1 VTARPRVTVFDYGSG
16 NVHSAVKA
24 LEAAGADVRLTAD
37 RAAVMEAD
45 GLYVPGVGA
54 FASVMSGLEAK
65 RGPELIGRRLAG
77 GRPVLG
83 VCVGLQVLFDRG
95 VEGGVETEG
104 MGEWPGVVERLD
116 APVLPHMGWDL
127 VRAPEESRLF
137 AGIRDERFYFVHS
150 YGVREWTMEPHDRL
164 TAPMVTWGE
173 HGGPFVAA
181 VENGPLAATQFHP
194 EKSGAAGLRLLT
206 NWLETL

>member
-1 VTARPRVTVFDYGSG
+1 VTARKRVTVFDYGSG

-37 RAAVMEAD
+37 RVAVEEAD

-54 FASVMSGLEAK
+54 FGSVMAGLQAA
-65 RGPELIGRRLAG
+65 RGHELIERRLAG

-83 VCVGLQVLFDRG
+83 VCVGLQVMFAEG
-95 VEGGVETEG
+95 VEGGVTTEG
-104 MGEWPGVVERLD
+104 LGEWPGTVERLE

-127 VRAPEESRLF
+127 VTVPDGSRLF
-137 AGIRDERFYFVHS
+137 AGLEAERFYFVHS
-150 YGVREWTMEPHDRL
+150 YGVREWALPESNSLR
-164 TAPMVTWGE
+164 APLVTWGD

-181 VENGPLAATQFHP
+181 VENGALAATQFHP

>member
-24 LEAAGADVRLTAD
+24 LEAVGADVLLTAD

-54 FASVMSGLEAK
+54 YATVMSGLEAA
-65 RGPELIGRRLAG
+65 RGPELIERRLAG
-77 GRPVLG
+77 GRAVLG
-83 VCVGLQVLFDRG
+83 VCVGLQVLFERG
-95 VEGGVETEG
+95 DEGAEVVEGL
-104 MGEWPGVVERLD
+104 GEWPGVVERLD
-116 APVLPHMGWDL
+116 APVLPHMGWDT
-127 VRAPEESRLF
+127 VDAPDGSRLF
-137 AGIRDERFYFVHS
+137 AGIGGERFYFVHS
-150 YGVREWTMEPHDRL
+150 YGVRAWTMQPSDSLR
-164 TAPMVTWGE
+164 APLVTWGD

-194 EKSGAAGLRLLT
+194 EKSGAAGLRLLA